1 MLAPESSFMVNG
13 KLVKS
18 APGKCCSYNIIY
30 MVTCKCC
37 GQVYIGR
44 SVRQLN
50 TRISEHRQKYYDLI
64 KPNGAKVNPLDID
77 DDYSLGIHLA
87 GHGYRNRND
96 YNEHYNVRILEICS
110 PKNLEVK

>member
-30 MVTCKCC
+30 MVTWKRC
-37 GQVYIGR
+37 GQVHIGR
-44 SVRQLN
+44 SIRQLN
-50 TRISEHRQKYYDLI
+50 TRIGEHRQKYYNLI

-96 YNEHYNVRILEICS
+96 FNEHYNVCILDICS
-110 PKNLEVK
+110 HKNLK